1 MLKLDPEDADSDA
14 DESREKS
21 KLNNS
26 GLIDE
31 RDSSFNSTRPSQM
44 LNDKPNS
51 VSMPTGTQSNI
62 QASTT
67 LTAVS
72 L

>member
-26 GLIDE
+26 GLMD
-31 RDSSFNSTRPSQM
+31 DSISLNSTRTSQIIS
-44 LNDKPNS
+44 DKSFS
-51 VSMPTGTQSNI
+51 VSTPNNSIIQST
-62 QASTT
+62 TT

-72 L
+72 F

>member
-14 DESREKS
+14 DESREKL
-21 KLNNS
+21 KLNSS
-26 GLIDE
+26 GLID
-31 RDSSFNSTRPSQM
+31 DSSSNSTRPSQV

-51 VSMPTGTQSNI
+51 DSIPTVTYCKI
-62 QASTT
+62 QASSTT